1 MLNTPGAVPALAPDD
16 SVAAHYG
23 DPYAEQRALLQ
34 GTALVDRSNRDV
46 LRVSGVDRLSWLNDL
61 SSQKVDTL
69 APGTDT
75 QTLIL
80 DPQGRVEHHLTLV
93 DDGDAT
99 WIHVEPGT
107 GTELATYLEKMRFML
122 RVEITDLTAEYAVV
136 STAPTAAPSAASAA
150 GPSKGSAAGPSAGL
164 AAVPS
169 AEPTAGSSAGTNAAS
184 DASPGVVALRAL
196 AERTPG
202 AVVIGTDLLVPRP
215 ALATVIT
222 RPAGLWAYDALRIE
236 AHRPRLGFDTDHK
249 TIPHEVGWIDSAV
262 HLTKGC
268 YRGQETVARVHNL
281 GHPPRRLVFLHLDGS
296 VDTLPP
302 HGTPVTLGVSTPAEG
317 DPTASIEGATEGTA
331 TPGQIG
337 FIGSSAR
344 HHELGPIA
352 LAVVKRTVPVD
363 IPLLAGNVA
372 ATQEVI
378 VPPDAGRN
386 VTIDPALRRRL
397 R

>member
-1 MLNTPGAVPALAPDD
+1 MRSPLLDTPGAVAAQGPDE

-23 DPYAEQRALLQ
+23 DPYGEQRALVE
-34 GTALVDRSNRDV
+34 GVALVDRSNREV
-46 LRVSGVDRLSWLNDL
+46 VRISGHDRLTWLNDL

-69 APGTDT
+69 APGTAT
-75 QTLIL
+75 ETLIL
-80 DPQGRVEHHLTLV
+80 DPQGRVEHHLSLV
-93 DDGDAT
+93 DDGAAT

-107 GTELATYLEKMRFML
+107 AGDLLTYLVKMRFML
-122 RVEITDLTAEYAVV
+122 RVEVADLTAEYAVV
-136 STAPTAAPSAASAA
+136 STAPAPASTAEVA
-150 GPSKGSAAGPSAGL
+150 GAKGAGADL
-164 AAVPS
+164 QAI
-169 AEPTAGSSAGTNAAS
+169 AEA
-184 DASPGVVALRAL
+184 
-196 AERTPG
+196 TPG
-202 AVVIGTDLLVPRP
+202 AVVVGTDLLVPRA
-215 ALATVIT
+215 ALTTVIT

-249 TIPHEVGWIDSAV
+249 TIPHEVGWIEAAV
-262 HLTKGC
+262 HLSKGC

-352 LAVVKRTVPVD
+352 LAVVKRTIPVD
-363 IPLLAGNVA
+363 IPLLAGHVA